1 MNEITLKASYIQWK
15 NPILGLPTRP
25 VREHYYARRIVAI
38 VNGEERQFRFLNTE
52 LPFEAT
58 EEEMIAAIEDQIN
71 KEQPTNAE

>member
-15 NPILGLPTRP
+15 NPILGQPTRP

-52 LPFEAT
+52 LPFEST
-58 EEEMIAAIEDQIN
+58 EEDMIAIIDNQV
-71 KEQPTNAE
+71 KAEEKQE